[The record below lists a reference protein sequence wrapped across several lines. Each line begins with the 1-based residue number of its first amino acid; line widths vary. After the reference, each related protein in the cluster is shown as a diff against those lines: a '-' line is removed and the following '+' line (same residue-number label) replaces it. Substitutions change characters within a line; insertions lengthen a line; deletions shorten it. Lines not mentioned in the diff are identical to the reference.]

1 MYELPILEGLP
12 QYSHGAQPVG
22 VLGAKNVVMVP
33 IFTLKDKDSIY
44 K

>member
-1 MYELPILEGLP
+1 MYEMPILEGLP
-12 QYSHGAQPVG
+12 QYSPGAQPIG
-22 VLGAKNVVMVP
+22 ALGAKNVLTVP